1 MEQLLFYKTGC
12 RDIRAIRISAGKSS
26 RLYGLFLAGILLAS
40 CAEPIIAPVYRVS
53 FPEPPAVWTDVLGPP
68 SWELSW
74 VDGRGVLQ
82 SARYPQG
89 AEPRIELAQ
98 ERASPLLA
106 RPFWPA
112 VVSAGKETD
121 GQIQSGV
128 MKSAGAVFPFD
139 AAGGLVRLSW
149 EGGIAAEFYL
159 ALAKARLAPE
169 NGTAGGAS
177 SADKRRPEWFDW
189 PRFISLLE
197 SDGIPEEV
205 REDPWL
211 VDWDAAAA
219 KTIESG
225 WDSRRI
231 RAAGRTP
238 LAVTIPADGPW
249 FGTSPF
255 APARLWKTGE
265 RVEVPAREIPELLLS
280 PAGYL
285 KYTES
290 DYVWHE
296 W

>member
-1 MEQLLFYKTGC
+1 MEQLLFHK
-12 RDIRAIRISAGKSS
+12 AGHTV

-53 FPEPPAVWTDVLGPP
+53 FPEPPAVWTDALGPP
-68 SWELSW
+68 SWELFW
-74 VDGRGVLQ
+74 VDDRGILQ
-82 SARYPQG
+82 SACYPEG
-89 AEPRIELAQ
+89 AEPQIELAQ
-98 ERASPLLA
+98 ERANPLLA

-128 MKSAGAVFPFD
+128 MKSAGSVFPFD
-139 AAGGLVRLSW
+139 AADGLVRLSW
-149 EGGIAAEFYL
+149 EGGVAAEFYL

-169 NGTAGGAS
+169 NGSDGS
-177 SADKRRPEWFDW
+177 STDKRRPEWFDW

-197 SDGIPEEV
+197 SDAIPQEV

-219 KTIESG
+219 KTVESG

-238 LAVTIPADGPW
+238 LTVTIPADGLW

-255 APARLWKTGE
+255 TPAHFRKAGE
-265 RVEVPAREIPELLLS
+265 LVELPAWDREIPELLLS

-285 KYTES
+285 KYTTS